1 MGDSYVLLQLEWVYT
16 STAILRGVQQVEL
29 NRAYICSGYMHPRGI
44 LPCVL
49 IGTLS
54 RMLLSRML
62 LSRMLLS
69 RMLLSGLLR
78 ATGRYRQSGCQSWES
93 SQLNGGNR
101 RYGLLCTHQVKQDAS
116 GIKQASSSWKAE
128 WATSQLY
135 EYLLQRMQ
143 TWVVVVLRKSLT
155 I

>member
-1 MGDSYVLLQLEWVYT
+1 VYT

-69 RMLLSGLLR
+69 RMLLSRMLLSRMLLSGLLR
-78 ATGRYRQSGCQSWES
+78 ATGRYRQSGCQS
-93 SQLNGGNR
+93 
-101 RYGLLCTHQVKQDAS
+101 
-116 GIKQASSSWKAE
+116 
-128 WATSQLY
+128 
-135 EYLLQRMQ
+135 
-143 TWVVVVLRKSLT
+143 
-155 I
+155 